1 MQVIREELAP
11 GVALTAIQTDKFKS
25 ASLTAT
31 FLTPLSAQTASAN
44 ALVPYV
50 LRRGCQPW
58 PTMGEVSIRLEE
70 LYGGALEPVVRK
82 KGETQCLS
90 LIGSFLDDAYTL
102 EGEPVLER
110 AAELL
115 TALILEPVTQ
125 QGAFKEEYVAG
136 ERENLIQA
144 IRSQM
149 NDKRSYATLRLTQEM
164 CREEAYGVDR
174 LGSERDATAITPQS
188 AWTAYENLLA
198 TAQVELHYCGSAD
211 IDRVKKALAPL
222 VDGLK
227 SRRGEELAQLDCQ
240 VLANATG
247 DAPRQVVEHLD
258 VTQGKLTMGFRA
270 GGACVWRESYPA
282 LLVFSALYGGTATSK
297 LFLNVREK
305 LSLCY
310 YASSAVEPIKG
321 IVVVSSGVEFDK
333 MQQAQDE
340 ILAQLEAVKT
350 GDFTDEDLTS
360 AKQAVIN
367 SYQSALDSRS
377 QLEQYWLGAA
387 VTGVEEPPE
396 ELIKRLEKVTAQDVS
411 HLAQGLELDT
421 VYCLM
426 GKEG

>member
-1 MQVIREELAP
+1 MKVIREELAQ

-31 FLTPLSAQTASAN
+31 FLAPLSARTASAN

-50 LRRGCQPW
+50 LRRGCRPW
-58 PTMGEVSIRLEE
+58 PTMGEVSVRLEE

-102 EGEPVLER
+102 EGEPVLEQ

-115 TALILEPVTQ
+115 TALLLEPVTE
-125 QGAFKEEYVAG
+125 QGVFRADYVAG

-144 IRSQM
+144 IRAQM

-164 CREEAYGVDR
+164 CRGEAYGVDR
-174 LGSERDATAITPQS
+174 LGSEEDVAALTPQS
-188 AWTAYENLLA
+188 AWAAYESLLS
-198 TAQVELHYCGSAD
+198 TARVELHYCGSAD
-211 IDRVKKALAPL
+211 IERVKKALAPL
-222 VDGLK
+222 TEGLK
-227 SRRGEELAQLDCQ
+227 SRRGEALARLDCQ
-240 VLANATG
+240 VLANAAG
-247 DAPRQVVEHLD
+247 DGPRQVVERLD

-270 GGACVWRESYPA
+270 GGACVWQESYPA

-310 YASSAVEPIKG
+310 YASSAVEAIKG

-333 MQQAQDE
+333 MRQAQDE
-340 ILAQLEAVKT
+340 ILAQLEAVKA
-350 GDFTDEDLTS
+350 GDFTPEDLTS

-387 VTGVEEPPE
+387 VTGVAEPPE
-396 ELIKRLEKVTAQDVS
+396 ELIRRLEQVTARDVS
-411 HLAQGLELDT
+411 ALARGLELDT
-421 VYCLM
+421 VYRLM
-426 GKEG
+426 GKED